1 MKEIE
6 KNKNIATSII
16 NQIRNELLSNHN
28 FKLDKKF
35 HYEQKF
41 ESLLSNEGGEKIK
54 IIVDYNNDKIKIT
67 LKAES
72 DFEYVKKDLERAI
85 REYRIIFENIINK
98 IKNKN
103 ISVNI
108 EIFNSETEVL
118 KEFRE
123 IIRKLIKS

>member
-1 MKEIE
+1 MKEID

-54 IIVDYNNDKIKIT
+54 IIVDYNNDKVKIT
-67 LKAES
+67 LKVES
-72 DFEYVKKDLERAI
+72 ELDYIQKDLERAI
-85 REYRIIFENIINK
+85 REYKIIFETIINK
-98 IKNKN
+98 IKYKN
-103 ISVNI
+103 ISAQI
-108 EIFNSETEVL
+108 DILNSKSEVL
-118 KEFRE
+118 KEFRK